1 MSDETKVVDDTTQA
15 GAVDTTTTSDET
27 KQAETTATATTIET
41 GDGKVTDPGTGD
53 ASKPNWPDDWREQ
66 LAGED
71 DTFLRHLKRY
81 SSPQSFAKGF
91 KEREDLIRS
100 GKLKRDMPDASDEK
114 AVAEW
119 RKEAGIPDDPTKYV
133 FSESVQKRM
142 TDDDKPLMASFTE
155 FAHAKNAPQQF
166 VDIASEWY
174 FDAMEKMEGERIQA
188 DTEAASVCEDML
200 RKDWAHGEYK
210 ANTTLA
216 KRFIEAIPGVGTNWS
231 EARMPD
237 GRRLGDVPE
246 FVMWAADQ
254 GRERFGD
261 AVFAN
266 TDSERRHTARK
277 DEIESV
283 MKNDIDKYYRDGLDK
298 EYAQIVEREQRR
310 AK

>member
-1 MSDETKVVDDTTQA
+1 M
-15 GAVDTTTTSDET
+15 
-27 KQAETTATATTIET
+27 TIELEPGAP
-41 GDGKVTDPGTGD
+41 GDPPPDPAPSQPADPAPNPPSPPDDPAPAPSGD
-53 ASKPNWPDDWREQ
+53 PPPSDKPNWPDDWREQ

-100 GKLKRDMPDASDEK
+100 GKLKRDMPDPSDEK
-114 AVAEW
+114 ALAEW

-133 FSESVQKRM
+133 FSEAVQKRM

-155 FAHAKNAPQQF
+155 FAHAKNAPQHV

-174 FDAMEKMEGERIQA
+174 FEAMEKMEGERIQA
-188 DTEAASVCEDML
+188 DNEAASDCEDAL

-216 KRFIEAIPGVGTNWS
+216 KRFVESIPGVGANWS

-277 DEIESV
+277 DEIEAV

>member
-15 GAVDTTTTSDET
+15 GAVDTATASNET
-27 KQAETTATATTIET
+27 KQAETTATAATTEA
-41 GDGKVTDPGTGD
+41 GDGKVADTGTGD

-100 GKLKRDMPDASDEK
+100 GKVKRDMPDPADEK

-133 FSESVQKRM
+133 FSDSVQKRM

-155 FAHAKNAPQQF
+155 FAHAKNAPQQV

-174 FDAMEKMEGERIQA
+174 FEAMEKMEGERIQA
-188 DTEAASVCEDML
+188 DNEAASVCEDSL

-266 TDSERRHTARK
+266 TDSERKHTARK

>member
-1 MSDETKVVDDTTQA
+1 MTTVLEPGAPGDPPPDPAPAPPADPAPNPPSPPSDQVPPPSDEPVP
-15 GAVDTTTTSDET
+15 SD
-27 KQAETTATATTIET
+27 
-41 GDGKVTDPGTGD
+41 
-53 ASKPNWPDDWREQ
+53 KPNWPDDWREQ

-71 DTFLRHLKRY
+71 ETFLRHLKRY

-100 GKLKRDMPDASDEK
+100 GKLKRDMPDSSDEK
-114 AVAEW
+114 ALAEW

-133 FSESVQKRM
+133 FSEAVQKRM

-155 FAHAKNAPQQF
+155 FAHAKNAPQQV

-174 FDAMEKMEGERIQA
+174 FEAMEKMEGERIQA
-188 DTEAASVCEDML
+188 DNEAASDCEDAL

-216 KRFIEAIPGVGTNWS
+216 KRFVESIPGVGTTWS

-266 TDSERRHTARK
+266 TDSERKHTARK